1 MPPHRSETI
10 ESGLPVRSIFIS
22 DLHLGSQFCRCEEVL
37 EFLRGHTPDYL
48 FLVGDFIDAWALQR
62 QWHWPEIYTLLLQR
76 VVELSQQGTQ
86 VRYTPGNHDD
96 YLRQNFGSRQALV
109 IHDQFIHT
117 CIDGTRMMVIHGDQ
131 FDDVETQA
139 QWLSRVGSKIYDG
152 MLFGDRV
159 IGQTLRTIGL
169 APRPFSHR
177 VKRLTKKVIQ
187 RISGFERRLVVH
199 ATEND
204 CHGIICG
211 HLHRPQDRMLGSIRY
226 INLGDWIEN
235 ASALIEHAD
244 GRLELLH
251 WGRGPAADRQQPT
264 AAAELFAA
272 AEIATA
278 GKLRAETAQL
288 TADLLADLPF
298 AHPLERRSH
307 TPD

>member
-10 ESGLPVRSIFIS
+10 DSGAPVRSIFIS
-22 DLHLGSQFCRCEEVL
+22 DLHLGSKFCRCEEVL
-37 EFLRGHTPDYL
+37 EFLRGHTPDHL
-48 FLVGDFIDAWALQR
+48 FLVGDFIDSWALQR
-62 QWHWPEIYTLLLQR
+62 HWHWPEIYTLLLQR
-76 VVELSQQGTQ
+76 VVELSQHGTQ

-96 YLRQNFGSRQALV
+96 YLRQNFGSRQAVV

-117 CIDGTRMMVIHGDQ
+117 CVDGTRMVVLHGDQ

-152 MLFGDRV
+152 MLFGDRI
-159 IGQTLRTIGL
+159 IGQTLRTMGL
-169 APRPFSHR
+169 APKPLSHR

-199 ATEND
+199 AKEND

-235 ASALIEHAD
+235 ASALIEHSD

-264 AAAELFAA
+264 AAAERSAA

-278 GKLRAETAQL
+278 GKLRAATDQL

-298 AHPLERRSH
+298 AHPLERLPPTR
-307 TPD
+307 D